1 MVVGRLREEEYKLR
15 YNYEGGRNWLG
26 IQVPAADCAEEK
38 IWSFI
43 SRVSGAIRISVL

>member
-1 MVVGRLREEEYKLR
+1 MVVGHPREEEYKLR
-15 YNYEGGRNWLG
+15 YNDEGGRNWLG

-43 SRVSGAIRISVL
+43 SKVNDAIRISVL